1 MKVKE
6 LYLRHCHHFTELQL
20 KLNPAKQPVTIILG
34 AQASGKTAVLKNI
47 YHALS
52 WFSAR
57 YKDLRTAG
65 IVMLDSE
72 IKQSFTQSKIRI
84 AVQYPPDL
92 GILDQNHPPVEG
104 EEALCRWKLLKTM
117 TNKGVGYSTA
127 ETGDLEH
134 LVGLYQKAIQ
144 TDPTQGLPMIAYYPS
159 DRFINEINLLSKNN
173 PAVLQTQAA
182 YEFAPLPYTTFARFF
197 EWFREISD
205 IENARFSQ
213 MYQKL
218 ASTHKPLSDVSSKSP
233 DLHDSLTLRLLNLE
247 TEMQLPSLKALKTA
261 LKTVFP
267 QLTDIY
273 IEYSPKLQLMLR
285 YQDQDIPFTQLSNSL
300 RQWVCLV
307 GDVVRRLCIL
317 NPHSISPCSEGEGI
331 LLIDN
336 IDAQID
342 IDFQQ
347 TILDRL
353 HRAFPQVQ
361 IIVSACSKDLLENEV
376 DYQYFHLIQQ
386 RIFEIDMA
394 SAQAEFEEA
403 YHHILADTD
412 TLATEPDIA
421 QAEPL
426 SNSQRLFQ
434 QFKDLSEAEQQQFIQ
449 FIQDDDFK
457 SPSPI

>member
-6 LYLRHCHHFTELQL
+6 LYLRHCHHFTELPL
-20 KLNPAKQPVTIILG
+20 KLNPVEQPVTIILG

-72 IKQSFTQSKIRI
+72 IKHTFTQSKIRI

-92 GILDQNHPPVEG
+92 GILDQNHSPAEG

-218 ASTHKPLSDVSSKSP
+218 ASHKSAPDPTGTSP
-233 DLHDSLTLRLLNLE
+233 DLKDSLTLRLLNLE
-247 TEMQLPSLKALKTA
+247 TDIQLPSLKALKTA
-261 LKTVFP
+261 LHTVFP
-267 QLTDIY
+267 QLSDIY

-285 YQDQDIPFTQLSNSL
+285 YQNQEIPFTQLSNSL
-300 RQWVCLV
+300 KQWVCLV
-307 GDVVRRLCIL
+307 GDIVRRLCIL
-317 NPHSISPCSEGEGI
+317 NPHSISPCTEGEGI

-336 IDAQID
+336 IDAQVD
-342 IDFQQ
+342 SDFQQ
-347 TILDRL
+347 SILDRL
-353 HRAFPQVQ
+353 HQAFPQLQ
-361 IIVSACSKDLLENEV
+361 MIVSACSKDILENEV
-376 DYQYFHLIQQ
+376 NYQYFHLIQQ
-386 RIFEIDMA
+386 RIFEIDIA
-394 SAQAEFEEA
+394 RAQAEFEEA
-403 YHHILADTD
+403 YQHILTD
-412 TLATEPDIA
+412 HDMPAAEPAIG
-421 QAEPL
+421 QTEPL

-434 QFKDLSEAEQQQFIQ
+434 RFKDLSEAEQQQFMQ
-449 FIQDDDFK
+449 LIQDDDFK